1 MILKTNIKVYKNNY
15 IKPKILLLIF
25 QILIFLIIK
34 KLIKIK
40 IIKCNISH
48 KELSKKFKIIFIKI
62 KNNNFYLKNYIN

>member
-1 MILKTNIKVYKNNY
+1 MILKTNIKVYKNSY

-40 IIKCNISH
+40 IIKFNKSN

-62 KNNNFYLKNYIN
+62 KNNNFYFKNYIN